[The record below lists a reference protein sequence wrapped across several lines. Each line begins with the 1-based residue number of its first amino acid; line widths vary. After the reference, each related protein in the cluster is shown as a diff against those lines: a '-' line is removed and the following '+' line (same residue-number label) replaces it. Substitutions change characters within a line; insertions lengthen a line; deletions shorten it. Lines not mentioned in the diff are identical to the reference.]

1 MASWFMAVLVRG
13 SHLDGVLD
21 EEKLG
26 DLLYRLIEASDAE
39 TAYQKA
45 MQLGKESADTYSD
58 DDGQTYSLEFLG
70 LADLTEIEAARLE
83 DGVEVYSQIL
93 PGKPSEMVVEKLELT
108 VFESDDQSESPSFEN
123 GAIKPK

>member
-26 DLLYRLIEASDAE
+26 DLLYRLVEASDAE

-108 VFESDDQSESPSFEN
+108 VFESDDQSESPSFED
-123 GAIKPK
+123 GAINPK